1 MKKAEI
7 MTWVDALPGV
17 KQTDLQARR
26 DAVADLMARAE
37 ALTAEALELR
47 SKAYFESLSIESA
60 ARSTWTNE
68 IVDTVKAR

>member
-7 MTWVDALPGV
+7 MSWVDALPGV
-17 KQTDLQARR
+17 KQTNLQERR
-26 DAVADLMARAE
+26 DNVADLMARAE
-37 ALTAEALELR
+37 TLMQEVQELR
-47 SKAYFESLSIESA
+47 SEAYFESLSIESA